1 MGVSTWSVPRSFLNE
16 NWGDKV
22 SPSRE
27 FVKRGLE
34 LVKLRISTVRSRCQ
48 ETVFKDIED
57 WKSLAGAVVI
67 CELWRLAVA
76 QYFLHF
82 RVLCV

>member
-1 MGVSTWSVPRSFLNE
+1 MNLSATIELLLEMGASTWSVPRSFINK

-34 LVKLRISTVRSRCQ
+34 LVKL
-48 ETVFKDIED
+48 KN
-57 WKSLAGAVVI
+57 
-67 CELWRLAVA
+67 
-76 QYFLHF
+76 LH
-82 RVLCV
+82 C